1 METGEELMGRI
12 LTADAEQN
20 GLLKEDG
27 ATPLKIEAAQ
37 DYINELEAQ
46 VKLLKS
52 SKDTIVQT
60 LNTASAKYDGEVG
73 VYLHFKE
80 ILITLLQH
88 YDVMDIIKDEVLD
101 GLPDIDELSERLGEL
116 EYENENKPDDYEV
129 VDNVVDSVTF
139 ESRVEDIITDKL
151 NEVKFKLTIEEE

>member
-1 METGEELMGRI
+1 MSEEERKVTL
-12 LTADAEQN
+12 
-20 GLLKEDG
+20 LLKEDG

-46 VKLLKS
+46 VKLLGR
-52 SKDTIVQT
+52 SKANLAEQV
-60 LNTASAKYDGEVG
+60 NRYDGDMG

-129 VDNVVDSVTF
+129 VDNVVDSMTF
-139 ESRVEDIITDKL
+139 ESRVKEIISESLKDVTLD
-151 NEVKFKLTIEEE
+151 VKFDTTNL

>member
-1 METGEELMGRI
+1 METIEEYSDHLEKM
-12 LTADAEQN
+12 LAEN
-20 GLLKEDG
+20 DEDVLLLKEDG

-46 VKLLKS
+46 VKLLGR
-52 SKDTIVQT
+52 SKANLAEQV
-60 LNTASAKYDGEVG
+60 NRYDGDMG

-129 VDNVVDSVTF
+129 VDNVVDSMAF
-139 ESRVEDIITDKL
+139 ESKVEDIIMDKL